1 MEVLTPG
8 SVGGMSDEHRVRFDA
23 DVTFANG
30 GGLQAQ
36 DFRLDIPGEDISD
49 EDLAALFVRHLGL
62 LMVDRVRISGRTILR
77 EAHKGSRPGPDGV
90 AAVAGEARR
99 LVELSHPIHHGMIT
113 FPGLPGP
120 EISDH
125 LSRADS
131 RSHYT
136 EGTEFHIGRISMV
149 ANTGTYLDTPAHR
162 FADGDDLAA
171 TALARMADLPG
182 VVVRLP
188 DGVAAVDALML
199 APYEVADRAVLIH
212 GGWDR
217 HWGTPTYGA
226 GGHPYLTADG
236 AALLAEHGA
245 ALVGIDSVN
254 IDDMTDG
261 TRPAHTTLLRHGIPI
276 VEHLRGLGGLPPTGF
291 RFHAAP
297 PMVAGMGTFPVRAYA
312 IVTAAHS
319 PAAIKD

>member
-1 MEVLTPG
+1 LTPG
-8 SVGGMSDEHRVRFDA
+8 TVISMSDEYRVQFDV
-23 DVTFANG
+23 DVAFANG

-36 DFRLDIPGEDISD
+36 RFRLDIPGEDITDD
-49 EDLAALFVRHLGL
+49 ELSTLVVRHLGL
-62 LMVDRVRISGRTILR
+62 LMVDGVQISGKSVVR
-77 EAHKGSRPGPDGV
+77 EPHKGSRGASVALGGGGV
-90 AAVAGEARR
+90 AN

-125 LSRADS
+125 LSREAS
-131 RSHYT
+131 RSRYA

-149 ANTGTYLDTPAHR
+149 ANTGTYLDTPSHR
-162 FADGDDLAA
+162 FADGADLAA
-171 TALARMADLPG
+171 VGLARLVDLPG

-188 DGVAAVDALML
+188 AGTVAVDRLLL
-199 APYEVADRAVLIH
+199 APYEVAGRAVLIH

-217 HWGTPTYGA
+217 HWGTPSYGA

-236 AALLAEHGA
+236 AASLVERDAT
-245 ALVGIDSVN
+245 LVGIDSVN

-261 TRPAHTTLLRHGIPI
+261 ARSAHTTLLRHGIPI
-276 VEHLRGLGGLPPTGF
+276 VEHLCGLDGLPPYGF

-312 IVTAAHS
+312 ILSTDA
-319 PAAIKD
+319 P